1 MRPPRVH
8 FLGRSGQGAD
18 SGLMHLNSFLRK
30 ITSLAALGNLVVV
43 LAIFA
48 AVAAASNSGTQPQST
63 SDHPAHP
70 NNTAHHPTPTRGKP
84 NPTRDKP
91 NPTRDKPND
100 TSRDGKTGDRGNS
113 ETHRRDGTGTLPHPG
128 KPKQGKTVNVD
139 PGKVKGKVNIKLPGA
154 SDPVPLEQGASVP
167 VGSVLDARH
176 GEVTVNTAPREDGAK
191 QFATFSGAAFQV
203 LQSKTGPVT
212 TEIRLRG
219 GSFSSCGRSPGSS
232 IFGRVFASGNRGSR
246 KVRSLWGHGKGHFR
260 TSGRNGA
267 ATVRG
272 TFWLTQDRCDG
283 TLVRVRRGLVGVRDF
298 KKHKT
303 IAVPAGHSYLA
314 RG

>member
-1 MRPPRVH
+1 
-8 FLGRSGQGAD
+8 
-18 SGLMHLNSFLRK
+18 MHLNSFLRK
-30 ITSLAALGNLVVV
+30 ITSLAALGNLVVI

-48 AVAAASNSGTQPQST
+48 AVAAASDSGTQPQST
-63 SDHPAHP
+63 SDNPAHP
-70 NNTAHHPTPTRGKP
+70 NYVAEHQT
-84 NPTRDKP
+84 
-91 NPTRDKPND
+91 PTRDKPND

-139 PGKVKGKVNIKLPGA
+139 PGKGKGKGKSKVEVKLPGA
-154 SDPVPLEQGASVP
+154 SDSVPLERGASVP

-176 GEVTVNTAPREDGAK
+176 GAVTVNTAPRKDGVK

-212 TEIRLRG
+212 TDIRLRG

-232 IFGRVFASGNRGSR
+232 IFGRVFASGNSGSR

-260 TSGRNGA
+260 TRGRNGA

-303 IAVPAGHSYLA
+303 VAVPAGHSYLA